1 VQFDLPEDVRLLKD
15 TVRRF
20 VDREL
25 IPIEMHAMDGPDMR
39 PEIRAALE
47 AKTREMGLW
56 LLDTPKEYGGQELS
70 LLALAA
76 IWEEMARTV
85 AIPPRGPGIFG
96 PSVMSILLNLR
107 PEQKERYLLPVLR
120 GEKTAAFAQTEPDA
134 GSDPAHMRTRALRQG
149 DHYVINGY
157 KRFIQ
162 HAGDADFVQLVA
174 VTDPEKGAKGGLSVF
189 LVDTDTPGYSI
200 AGKSVHMMG
209 DVTYEIALDDVRV
222 PAANLVGNEGDGMKH
237 AQNWIGAN
245 RIHQAARGLGVTE
258 RCLELTAR
266 YAKQRKTFGAPLA
279 GRQAVQFA
287 FADLYTRHQAGRMLT
302 YRTALNID
310 NGKAA
315 RHETYMTKIFCTEL
329 AFEAADRCMQFHG
342 AMGLSTEMPIERLWR
357 WSRSF
362 MITGGAV
369 EVMRA
374 TLARELFELY
384 D

>member
-1 VQFDLPEDVRLLKD
+1 
-15 TVRRF
+15 
-20 VDREL
+20 
-25 IPIEMHAMDGPDMR
+25 M
-39 PEIRAALE
+39 
-47 AKTREMGLW
+47 
-56 LLDTPKEYGGQELS
+56 
-70 LLALAA
+70 
-76 IWEEMARTV
+76 
-85 AIPPRGPGIFG
+85 
-96 PSVMSILLNLR
+96 
-107 PEQKERYLLPVLR
+107 
-120 GEKTAAFAQTEPDA
+120 
-134 GSDPAHMRTRALRQG
+134 
-149 DHYVINGY
+149 
-157 KRFIQ
+157 
-162 HAGDADFVQLVA
+162 
-174 VTDPEKGAKGGLSVF
+174 
-189 LVDTDTPGYSI
+189 PGYSI
-200 AGKSVHMMG
+200 AGKSLHMMG

-258 RCLELTAR
+258 RCLEMTAR
-266 YAKQRKTFGAPLA
+266 YAKQRKTFGAPLSA
-279 GRQAVQFA
+279 RQAVQFA
-287 FADLYTRHQAGRMLT
+287 FTDLYTRHQAGKMLT

-310 NGKAA
+310 QGKAA

-384 D
+384 E

>member
-1 VQFDLPEDVRLLKD
+1 MEFELPEDVRLLKE

-25 IPIEMHAMDGPDMR
+25 IPIEMRAMDGPDLR
-39 PEIRAALE
+39 PEVRAALE
-47 AKTREMGLW
+47 EKTHEMGLW
-56 LLDTPKEYGGQELS
+56 LLDTPKEYGGQGLS
-70 LLALAA
+70 LLALAV

-107 PEQKERYLLPVLR
+107 PEQKEKYLFPVLR
-120 GEKTAAFAQTEPDA
+120 GEKKTAFAQTEPDA
-134 GSDPAHMRTRALRQG
+134 GSDPAHMRTRAVRQG

-162 HAGDADFVQLVA
+162 HAADADFIQLVA
-174 VTDPEKGAKGGLSVF
+174 VTDPEKGARGGLSVF
-189 LVDTDTPGYSI
+189 LLDTDRPGYSI

-209 DVTYEIALDDVRV
+209 DVTYELALDDVRV
-222 PAANLVGNEGDGMKH
+222 PVENLVGNEGDGMKH
-237 AQNWIGAN
+237 AQAWIGAN

-266 YAKQRKTFGAPLA
+266 YAKQRKTFGGLLA
-279 GRQAVQFA
+279 SRQAVQFA
-287 FADLYTRHQAGRMLT
+287 LADLHTRHEAGQLLT
-302 YRTALNID
+302 YRTAWKID
-310 NGKAA
+310 AAKAA
-315 RHETYMTKIFCTEL
+315 RHETYMTKIYCTEL
-329 AFEAADRCMQFHG
+329 SFEAADRCMQFHG

>member
-1 VQFDLPEDVRLLKD
+1 MEFELPEDVRLLKD

-25 IPIEMHAMDGPDMR
+25 IPIEMRAMDGPDLR
-39 PEIRAALE
+39 PEVRAALE

-70 LLALAA
+70 LLALAV
-76 IWEEMARTV
+76 IWEEMARTI

-107 PEQKERYLLPVLR
+107 PEQKEKYLFPVLR
-120 GEKTAAFAQTEPDA
+120 GEKEAAFAQTEPDA
-134 GSDPAHMRTRALRQG
+134 GSDPAHMRTRAVRQG

-162 HAGDADFVQLVA
+162 HAGEADFIQLVA
-174 VTDPEKGAKGGLSVF
+174 VTDPEKGARGGLSVF

-209 DVTYEIALDDVRV
+209 DVTYEIALDDVKV
-222 PAANLVGNEGDGMKH
+222 PAGNLVGNEGDGMKH

-245 RIHQAARGLGVTE
+245 RIHQAARGLGVTQ
-258 RCLELTAR
+258 RCLELTAS

-279 GRQAVQFA
+279 SRQAVQFA
-287 FADLYTRHQAGRMLT
+287 VADLYTRHQAGQLLT
-302 YRTALNID
+302 HRTASNID
-310 NGKAA
+310 AGKAA

-369 EVMRA
+369 EVMRS